1 MRKYTKYS
9 SAQKFAALKLVIEGG
24 KSIPEASEQSGVGKS
39 TLHEW
44 VKKHNNASK
53 RIVKKAPKKANE
65 DHSELSQLKKEVEW
79 LRKINKLLM
88 EKYF

>member
-9 SAQKFAALKLVIEGG
+9 SAQKFAALKLVIEEG
-24 KSIPEASEQSGVGKS
+24 KSIPEAAEQSGVGKS

-44 VKKHNNASK
+44 VKKHNNATKKSP
-53 RIVKKAPKKANE
+53 KKAPE

>member
-9 SAQKFAALKLVIEGG
+9 SAEKFAALKLVIEQG
-24 KSIPEASEQSGVGKS
+24 KSIPEASEQSGVAVS

-44 VKKHNNASK
+44 VKKHKNAPK
-53 RIVKKAPKKANE
+53 RIVKKAPE
-65 DHSELSQLKKEVEW
+65 EHSELSQLKKEVEW
-79 LRKINKLLM
+79 LRKLNKLLM

>member
-9 SAQKFAALKLVIEGG
+9 SAEKFAALKLVIEQG

-44 VKKHNNASK
+44 VKKHKNASK
-53 RIVKKAPKKANE
+53 RIVKKAPE
-65 DHSELSQLKKEVEW
+65 EHSELSQLKKEVEW
-79 LRKINKLLM
+79 LRKLNKLLM